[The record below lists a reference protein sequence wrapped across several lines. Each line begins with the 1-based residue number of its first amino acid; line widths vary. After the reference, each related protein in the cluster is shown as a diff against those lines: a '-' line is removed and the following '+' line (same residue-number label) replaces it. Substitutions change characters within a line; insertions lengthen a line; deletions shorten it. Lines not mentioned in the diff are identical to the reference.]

1 MATPCSW
8 RCSSR
13 PLRLAKALAE
23 RSFSV
28 RDSTAQLS
36 RLLASRNGDILRV
49 SGCAHDAST
58 VPSDGLSVRALEK
71 FSRLL
76 FSRLGASRCCG
87 DGGRDGLQGIF
98 GLDLVVSE
106 GSGSRVGSI
115 RVWGQSG
122 FRGFRSSSITNA
134 KVKVGPSGSVSGH
147 RYKGNKRPN
156 DKGGASKVAA
166 TTLQQQEKEDVVV
179 NIFSGMSVEELAA
192 RMRQP
197 VEAVKTAL
205 MGIGEPGFQAVSAD
219 AAELV
224 ALEYGMSVKKVP
236 KHDADSGGELPR
248 SPVVTVMGHVDHGKT
263 TLLDALRQT
272 SLAAR
277 EAGGITQHLG
287 AFVVA
292 MPSGASLTFL
302 DTPGHA
308 AFSSMRA
315 RGTAVTDIVVLVVAA
330 DDGVMPQTLEA
341 MSLARDAGVP
351 VVVALTKC
359 DRVEANP
366 ARVRQQLAAQGVE
379 LEEIGGDV
387 QVVEVSAVEKSGLEK
402 LEDALL
408 LQAELMELR
417 ASSDDEL
424 HAVVVEARL
433 DRGRGP
439 LATVVVRS
447 GNLVP
452 GAIVVIGAQWGRIR
466 VLKDMLGRP
475 VASAGPSTP
484 VEIDGLR
491 GLPEAGDYIQIVS
504 SEERARKLSQARR
517 IRLEEKRMWHLKRRV
532 VAAEA
537 SAAVAA
543 VGEDGTKE
551 LASEKLEMALIVKAD
566 VQGTAEAVSQ
576 ALNLLSCTQVEV
588 NIVHSAV
595 GPVSQSDIDLAASC
609 RALIVG
615 FNVGLMGSA
624 IEASARLAKVTVLKH
639 RVIYHLLE
647 DVGALIVAMAPGV
660 KEDQIAGQAD
670 VLSVFELKGKG
681 RIGKGAT
688 KIAGCRVVD
697 GRLERAARIR
707 VLRSGEVLFEGLM
720 QSLKREQQDVD
731 TVEKGVDCGMI
742 VDEWVDFKV
751 GDVIQCITDFRRM
764 PKFISTHNGS
774 ARIEC

>member
-1 MATPCSW
+1 MARPSPW
-8 RCSSR
+8 RRSTQA
-13 PLRLAKALAE
+13 LLARVLAE
-23 RSFSV
+23 PPSGLRDSSGQFSRCFSSSVTGARTAAAVSLRDHDDALGVGYCDRGASTIPSGGSV
-28 RDSTAQLS
+28 RIVERFSGS
-36 RLLASRNGDILRV
+36 VLASR
-49 SGCAHDAST
+49 S
-58 VPSDGLSVRALEK
+58 
-71 FSRLL
+71 
-76 FSRLGASRCCG
+76 CG
-87 DGGRDGLQGIF
+87 DGLPSILGLHLVASAGSDG
-98 GLDLVVSE
+98 
-106 GSGSRVGSI
+106 RVGSI
-115 RVWGQSG
+115 RVWEECGL
-122 FRGFRSSSITNA
+122 RGFRSSAIPSA
-134 KVKVGPSGSVSGH
+134 KAKVGPSGSISGH
-147 RYKGNKRPN
+147 RYKGKRPH
-156 DKGGASKVAA
+156 DKGGETKIAV
-166 TTLQQQEKEDVVV
+166 LPVQQEKEDVVV
-179 NIFSGMSVEELAA
+179 NIFDGMQVEELAA
-192 RMRQP
+192 RLGQP
-197 VEAVKTAL
+197 VEVVKTAL
-205 MGIGEPGFQAVSAD
+205 MGIGEPGSHAVTAD

-224 ALEYGMSVKKVP
+224 ALDYGMSVKKVLR
-236 KHDADSGGELPR
+236 DESNAGRELPR

-341 MSLARDAGVP
+341 MSLAQDAGVP

-387 QVVEVSAVEKSGLEK
+387 QVVEVSAVENSGLEK
-402 LEDALL
+402 LEEALL

-417 ASSDDEL
+417 ASSSDEL
-424 HAVVVEARL
+424 HAVVVEARV

-447 GNLVP
+447 GNVVP
-452 GAIVVIGAQWGRIR
+452 GAIVVIGTQWGRIR

-537 SAAVAA
+537 AAAGLA
-543 VGEDGTKE
+543 EDGTE
-551 LASEKLEMALIVKAD
+551 EVASEKREMTLIVKAD

-576 ALNLLSCTQVEV
+576 ALTLLSCPQVEV

-595 GPVSQSDIDLAASC
+595 GPISQSDIDLAASC

-615 FNVGLMGSA
+615 FNVGSMGSA
-624 IEASARLAKVTVLKH
+624 TETSARIAKVKVLKH

-647 DVGALIVAMAPGV
+647 DVGALIVGIAPGI
-660 KEDQIAGQAD
+660 KEDQVAGQAE

-681 RIGKGAT
+681 RTGKGAT

-731 TVEKGVDCGMI
+731 TVAKGVECGMI
-742 VDEWVDFKV
+742 VEEWVNFQV
-751 GDVIQCITDFRRM
+751 GDVVQCITDFRRM
-764 PKFISTHNGS
+764 PKFVSTQNGS

>member
-1 MATPCSW
+1 MAPLSAASSARASDRFSGSW
-8 RCSSR
+8 LTRPSRSSHGLPSVFALECAACAGSVGKVGVIR
-13 PLRLAKALAE
+13 VSEEFGLRGFLSSAILSAKA
-23 RSFSV
+23 
-28 RDSTAQLS
+28 
-36 RLLASRNGDILRV
+36 
-49 SGCAHDAST
+49 
-58 VPSDGLSVRALEK
+58 
-71 FSRLL
+71 
-76 FSRLGASRCCG
+76 
-87 DGGRDGLQGIF
+87 
-98 GLDLVVSE
+98 
-106 GSGSRVGSI
+106 
-115 RVWGQSG
+115 
-122 FRGFRSSSITNA
+122 
-134 KVKVGPSGSVSGH
+134 KVGPSGAVSGH
-147 RYKGNKRPN
+147 RHKNKRLH
-156 DKGGASKVAA
+156 DKGGELKA
-166 TTLQQQEKEDVVV
+166 TVIPVQQEKEDVVV
-179 NIFSGMSVEELAA
+179 DIFDGMEIEELAA
-192 RMRQP
+192 RLRHP

-205 MGIGEPGFQAVSAD
+205 MGLGEPGSHAVSAD

-224 ALEYGMSVKKVP
+224 ASEYGMSVKKVLR
-236 KHDADSGGELPR
+236 HATNAGGELPR

-341 MSLARDAGVP
+341 MSLAQDAGVP

-359 DRVEANP
+359 DRSEANP

-387 QVVEVSAVEKSGLEK
+387 QVVEVSAIEKSGLEK
-402 LEDALL
+402 LEEALL

-417 ASSDDEL
+417 ASSSDEL
-424 HAVVVEARL
+424 HAVVVEARV

-447 GNLVP
+447 GNLVA
-452 GAIVVIGAQWGRIR
+452 GAIVVIGMQWGRIR

-475 VASAGPSTP
+475 VSSAGPSTP

-537 SAAVAA
+537 AAIAA
-543 VGEDGTKE
+543 ATAEDGTDE
-551 LASEKLEMALIVKAD
+551 LASGKQKMTVIVKAD

-576 ALNLLSCTQVEV
+576 ALSLLSCPQVEV

-595 GPVSQSDIDLAASC
+595 GPISQSDIDLAASC
-609 RALIVG
+609 RAVIVG
-615 FNVGLMGSA
+615 FNVGSMGSA
-624 IEASARLAKVTVLKH
+624 IETSARLAKVKILKH

-647 DVGALIVAMAPGV
+647 DVGALIVGMAPGV
-660 KEDQIAGQAD
+660 KEDQVAGQAE

-681 RIGKGAT
+681 RTGKGAT
-688 KIAGCRVVD
+688 RIAGCRVVD

-731 TVEKGVDCGMI
+731 TVTKGVECGMI
-742 VDEWVDFKV
+742 VEEWVNFQV
-751 GDVIQCITDFRRM
+751 GDVVQCITDFRRM
-764 PKFISTHNGS
+764 PKFVSTQNGS

>member
-1 MATPCSW
+1 
-8 RCSSR
+8 
-13 PLRLAKALAE
+13 
-23 RSFSV
+23 V
-28 RDSTAQLS
+28 VI
-36 RLLASRNGDILRV
+36 DIF
-49 SGCAHDAST
+49 
-58 VPSDGLSVRALEK
+58 DGM
-71 FSRLL
+71 
-76 FSRLGASRCCG
+76 
-87 DGGRDGLQGIF
+87 
-98 GLDLVVSE
+98 LV
-106 GSGSRVGSI
+106 
-115 RVWGQSG
+115 
-122 FRGFRSSSITNA
+122 N
-134 KVKVGPSGSVSGH
+134 
-147 RYKGNKRPN
+147 
-156 DKGGASKVAA
+156 
-166 TTLQQQEKEDVVV
+166 
-179 NIFSGMSVEELAA
+179 ELAD
-192 RMRQP
+192 RLSQSP
-197 VEAVKTAL
+197 EAVKTVL
-205 MGIGEPGFQAVSAD
+205 TGLGEHGSQVVTAD

-224 ALEYGMSVKKVP
+224 ALDFGFSVKKLL
-236 KHDADSGGELPR
+236 KHEGSAGGELPR

-341 MSLARDAGVP
+341 MSLAQDAGVP

-359 DRVEANP
+359 DRVEADP
-366 ARVRQQLAAQGVE
+366 ARVRQQLVAQGVE

-387 QVVEVSAVEKSGLEK
+387 QVVEVSAVTKSGLEK
-402 LEDALL
+402 LEEALL

-417 ASSDDEL
+417 ASSCDEL
-424 HAVVVEARL
+424 HAVVVEARV

-452 GAIVVIGAQWGRIR
+452 GAIVVIGTQWGRIR

-475 VASAGPSTP
+475 VPSAGPSTP

-491 GLPEAGDYIQIVS
+491 GLPEAGDYIQIVA
-504 SEERARKLSQARR
+504 SEERARRLSQVRR
-517 IRLEEKRMWHLKRRV
+517 TRVEEKRMWQLKRRV
-532 VAAEA
+532 VAAAAGAEEGA
-537 SAAVAA
+537 EESAAF
-543 VGEDGTKE
+543 
-551 LASEKLEMALIVKAD
+551 EKREMTVIVKAD

-576 ALNLLSCTQVEV
+576 ALTLLSCPQVEV

-595 GPVSQSDIDLAASC
+595 GPVSQSDVDLAASC

-615 FNVGLMGSA
+615 FNVGSMSSA
-624 IEASARLAKVTVLKH
+624 ISTSARLAKVQVLKH

-647 DVGALIVAMAPGV
+647 EVGALIVGMAPGV
-660 KEDQIAGQAD
+660 KEDQVAGEAE

-681 RIGKGAT
+681 RTGKGAT

-707 VLRSGEVLFEGLM
+707 VVRSGEVLFEGLM
-720 QSLKREQQDVD
+720 LSLKREQQDVD
-731 TVEKGVDCGMI
+731 TVAKGVECGMI
-742 VDEWVDFKV
+742 LEEWVNFQV
-751 GDVIQCITDFRRM
+751 GDVVQCITDFRRM
-764 PKFISTHNGS
+764 PKFVSAQNGA